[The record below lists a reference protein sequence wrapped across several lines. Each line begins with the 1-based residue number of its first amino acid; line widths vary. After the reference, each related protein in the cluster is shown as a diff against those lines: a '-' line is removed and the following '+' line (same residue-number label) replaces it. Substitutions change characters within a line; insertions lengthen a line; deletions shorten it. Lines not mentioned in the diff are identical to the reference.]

1 MTLLRSRLPMIAAA
15 TAAVV
20 VGLTACSGGGRDGYG
35 GRAPRPWT
43 RWRPPPTSA
52 RS

>member
-20 VGLTACSGGGRDGYG
+20 VGLTACSGGTVDGYG
-35 GRAPRPWT
+35 G
-43 RWRPPPTSA
+43 TSA
-52 RS
+52 AAPVDPECTL